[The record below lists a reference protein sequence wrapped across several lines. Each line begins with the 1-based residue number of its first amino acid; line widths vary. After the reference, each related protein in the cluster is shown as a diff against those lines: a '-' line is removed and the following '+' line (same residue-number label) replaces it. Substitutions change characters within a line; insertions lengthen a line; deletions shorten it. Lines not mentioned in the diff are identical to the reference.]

1 MKQTLLFLGFFLST
15 LGSYSQ
21 CFSNIS
27 SGNYFNFG
35 IKPNGTIWGWGSNN
49 AFGQLGDGTETDI
62 WVPTQ
67 ITTATD
73 WQQVVCGPYATFALK
88 SNGTLWGTGDNTYG
102 QLGIGSMVNYRNAFT
117 QVGTDT
123 NWAQVAASNGFTI
136 ALKTNGTLWAWGQND
151 SYQLGDGTCCNN
163 RLSPDQIGTDSDWM
177 KVEVASI
184 RTALALKSNGTLWGW
199 GGNSTGLVGPSNVGS
214 RQYPTQLRPETDW
227 ATISVGNSHAL
238 ALKTNGTLWGWGAGG
253 LGQAGDTFPDA
264 YFRDTPVQ
272 IGNESNWVYI
282 GTGFNTSYAIKSDGT
297 LWGWGRNDTG
307 QVGDGTTTNRR
318 QPVQVGTDTDWVRVS
333 GGLWHGIAQKT
344 NGAIY
349 SWGTNEYGQLGN
361 GTMDSV
367 SLPTGITV
375 PGCTLNTDEFSTVK
389 MVIAPNPVQE
399 VLQFTYSGSRVVNG
413 LKVYDMLGRVVYGS
427 HPVATNQLQVSLPLV
442 LPKGIYLLVLE
453 SNGSAV
459 VSERFVK
466 E

>member
-1 MKQTLLFLGFFLST
+1 MKQTLLLLGFFLST

-27 SGNYFNFG
+27 SGNYFNLG
-35 IKPNGTIWGWGSNN
+35 IKPNGTIWGWGSSV
-49 AFGQLGDGTETDI
+49 FGQMGNGSEADFY
-62 WVPTQ
+62 VPTQ
-67 ITTATD
+67 ISTAND
-73 WQQVVCGPYATFALK
+73 WQKIVCGPYNTFALK
-88 SNGTLWGTGDNTYG
+88 TNGTLWSSGDNLFG
-102 QLGIGSMVNYRNAFT
+102 QLGIGSTVSYTTTFN

-123 NWAQVAASNGFTI
+123 NWSQVSASNGFTI

-151 SYQLGDGTCCNN
+151 FYQMGNGTCCNN
-163 RLSPDQIGTDSDWM
+163 RLSPGQVGTDNDWIFIEAAGI
-177 KVEVASI
+177 V
-184 RTALALKSNGTLWGW
+184 RTALAIKSNGTLWGW

-214 RQYPTQLRPETDW
+214 RQYPTQLRPDNDW
-227 ATISVGNSHAL
+227 ATVSAGSSHAL

-272 IGNESNWVYI
+272 IGTDSNWVYI
-282 GTGFNTSYAIKSDGT
+282 GTGHSTSYAIKNDGT

-318 QPVQVGTDTDWVRVS
+318 QPVQIGADTDWARVT
-333 GGLWHGIAQKT
+333 GGWFHGMAQKS

-349 SWGTNEYGQLGN
+349 TWGANDFGQLGN
-361 GTMDSV
+361 GTMDAV
-367 SLPTGITV
+367 SLPTGISV
-375 PGCTLNTDEFSTVK
+375 PGCTLDTAEFDTAK

-399 VLQFTYSGSRVVNG
+399 VLQFSYRGNAMVNG
-413 LKVYDMLGRVVYGS
+413 LQIYDMTGKVVYS
-427 HPVATNQLQVSLPLV
+427 SRPVAASQLQVSLPLV
-442 LPKGIYLLVLE
+442 LPKGIYLLVLQ
-453 SNGSAV
+453 SDGRAV

>member
-1 MKQTLLFLGFFLST
+1 MKQTLLFLGIFFST
-15 LGSYSQ
+15 LGLQAQ

-35 IKPNGTIWGWGSNN
+35 IKPNGTVWAWGSGGV
-49 AFGQLGDGTETDI
+49 GQLGNGSDLDEYTPIQVGTTNDWQKVFCGQFITFLIKNNGTLWGSGSNVTGELGVGST
-62 WVPTQ
+62 VSNVLLFTQ
-67 ITTATD
+67 IGSD
-73 WQQVVCGPYATFALK
+73 NNWIQISPSNSFALGLK
-88 SNGTLWGTGDNTYG
+88 SNGTLWG
-102 QLGIGSMVNYRNAFT
+102 
-117 QVGTDT
+117 
-123 NWAQVAASNGFTI
+123 
-136 ALKTNGTLWAWGQND
+136 WGQND
-151 SYQLGDGTCCNN
+151 TYQMGNGTCCAN
-163 RLSPDQIGTDSDWM
+163 RLSPAQIGNDTDWINI
-177 KVEVASI
+177 ASSGV
-184 RTALALKSNGTLWGW
+184 RSALALKSNGTLWGW
-199 GGNSTGLVGPSNVGS
+199 GLNSTGLIGPSNVGS
-214 RQYPTQLRPETDW
+214 RQYPTQLRADTDW

-272 IGNESNWVYI
+272 IGTDTNWVYI
-282 GTGFNTSYAIKSDGT
+282 GTGYNTSYAIKSDGT

-333 GGLWHGIAQKT
+333 GGLWHGIAQKA

-349 SWGTNEYGQLGN
+349 TWGTNDFGQLGN
-361 GTMDSV
+361 GSMDAV
-367 SLPTGITV
+367 SLPTGISV
-375 PGCTLNTDEFSTVK
+375 PGCTLDTAEFSTVK

-399 VLQFTYSGSRVVNG
+399 VLQFSYRGNTVVDG

-453 SNGSAV
+453 SNGSVV

>member
-67 ITTATD
+67 ITASTD
-73 WQQVVCGPYATFALK
+73 WQQVICGPYTTFALK
-88 SNGTLWGTGDNTYG
+88 SNGTLWSTGNNTYG
-102 QLGIGSMVNYRNAFT
+102 QLGIGSTVNYRNAFT

-123 NWAQVAASNGFTI
+123 NWSQVAASNGFTI

-151 SYQLGDGTCCNN
+151 AYQMGNGTCCNN
-163 RLSPDQIGTDSDWM
+163 RLSPGQIGTDSDWM
-177 KVEVASI
+177 KVEVASL

-199 GGNSTGLVGPSNVGS
+199 GLNSTGLIGPSNVGS
-214 RQYPTQLRPETDW
+214 RQYPTQLRADTDW
-227 ATISVGNSHAL
+227 TTISVGNGHAL

-253 LGQAGDTFPDA
+253 QGQAGDTFPDA
-264 YFRDTPVQ
+264 YFRDTPIQ
-272 IGNESNWVYI
+272 IGTETNWAYV
-282 GTGFNTSYAIKSDGT
+282 GTGYNTSYAIKYDGT
-297 LWGWGRNDTG
+297 LWGWGSNDYG
-307 QVGDGTTTNRR
+307 QVGDGTLVDRR
-318 QPVQVGTDTDWVRVS
+318 QPVQIGTDTDWVRAS
-333 GGLWHGIAQKT
+333 GGFAHGIAQKA

-349 SWGTNEYGQLGN
+349 TWGANDFGQLGN
-361 GTMDSV
+361 GTMDAV
-367 SLPTGITV
+367 SLPTGISV
-375 PGCTLNTDEFSTVK
+375 PGCTLDTAEFGTTK
-389 MVIAPNPVQE
+389 MVISPNPVQE
-399 VLQFTYSGSRVVNG
+399 VLQFSYRGNSMVNG
-413 LKVYDMLGRVVYGS
+413 LQIYDMTGRVVYS
-427 HPVATNQLQVSLPLV
+427 SRPVAASQLQVSLPMV
-442 LPKGIYLLVLE
+442 LPKGIYLLVLQYD
-453 SNGSAV
+453 GRAV